1 MHKPQQGLSS
11 VGITIVIANSLPSR
25 AMCGTYGE
33 LSKVPTLKT
42 LPLVETGP
50 AQLVSFML
58 GVFSQQQSGST
69 QICLQSCSQSRIG
82 GGQPQAKQML
92 RLQ

>member
-1 MHKPQQGLSS
+1 
-11 VGITIVIANSLPSR
+11 
-25 AMCGTYGE
+25 MCGTYGE

-58 GVFSQQQSGST
+58 GVFTQQQSGST
-69 QICLQSCSQSRIG
+69 QIYLQSCSQFRVG